1 MLLNIPGVKY
11 RGPKLSSPNPAH
23 WGRYQ
28 LSPIEAILALFG
40 WKIEVINY
48 MDTKYV

>member
-11 RGPKLSSPNPAH
+11 RGPKLPSPNPAH

-28 LSPIEAILALFG
+28 LPPIEAILALFG
-40 WKIEVINY
+40 
-48 MDTKYV
+48 

>member
-28 LSPIEAILALFG
+28 LPPVEVILACLDNKNSG
-40 WKIEVINY
+40 YQIHGY
-48 MDTKYV
+48 